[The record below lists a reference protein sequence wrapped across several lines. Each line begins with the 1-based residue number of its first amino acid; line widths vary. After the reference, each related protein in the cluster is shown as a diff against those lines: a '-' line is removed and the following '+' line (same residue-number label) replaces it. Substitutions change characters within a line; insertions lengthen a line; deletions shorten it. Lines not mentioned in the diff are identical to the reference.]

1 MRMGRGF
8 PQRHYFSNLSVI
20 GNETGRD
27 STGRGFPSYPHLWIT
42 LWIMEPASVR
52 RFSEVDRNFLSEFN
66 RLDEEATCG

>member
-42 LWIMEPASVR
+42 LWITGAASRKAFPV
-52 RFSEVDRNFLSEFN
+52 SEQNFYNGFN
-66 RLDEEATCG
+66 QLHEEAPCG